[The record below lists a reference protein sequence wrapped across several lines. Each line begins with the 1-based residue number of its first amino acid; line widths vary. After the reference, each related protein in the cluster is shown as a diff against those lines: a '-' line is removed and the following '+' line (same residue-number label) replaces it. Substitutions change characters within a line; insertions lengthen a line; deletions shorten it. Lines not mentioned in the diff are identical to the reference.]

1 VVPNVKLAKGIVLWD
16 MDGTLIS
23 PIRNHAESP
32 HVNAVHRNGFKSE
45 MNQPGLLGSTDY
57 EIILKLAYGESAPVN
72 KILEKCF
79 KDLDELS
86 LSLYHDK
93 SFSLC
98 KGFPEV
104 LAKVTEIGWENGIL
118 TGNTKTRLL
127 KKLEILKITDYFNY
141 SFMFS
146 CNFSESREDIAKRAK
161 KALTIS
167 GYSTPVIVGDTPR
180 DVGVAQNYGFKS
192 VAVGTGS
199 FSLKELSECDPNLL
213 LTNFQNDL
221 KVFLDFIRALSLKH

>member
-1 VVPNVKLAKGIVLWD
+1 

-32 HVNAVHRNGFKSE
+32 HVNAVRRNGFKSV

-57 EIILKLAYGESAPVN
+57 EIILKLTYSESTPIK

-86 LSLYHDK
+86 LSLYHDN

-98 KGFPEV
+98 QGFPEV
-104 LAKVTEIGWENGIL
+104 LVKVTESGWENGIL
-118 TGNTKTRLL
+118 TGNTKTRML
-127 KKLEILKITDYFNY
+127 KKLEILKITDYFNCK
-141 SFMFS
+141 SMFS
-146 CNFSESREDIAKRAK
+146 CNFGESREDIAKRAK

-167 GYSTPVIVGDTPR
+167 GYSTNVIAGDTPR
-180 DVGVAQNYGFKS
+180 DISVAKSYGFKS

-221 KVFLDFIRALSLKH
+221 RIFLEFINSLSLNIR

>member
-23 PIRNHAESP
+23 PIRSHTESP
-32 HVNAVHRNGFKSE
+32 HVNAVRRNGFNSAV
-45 MNQPGLLGSTDY
+45 NQPGLLGSTDY
-57 EIILKLAYGESAPVN
+57 EIIVKLTFSESTPIK

-86 LSLYHDK
+86 LPLYNDEP
-93 SFSLC
+93 FSLC
-98 KGFPEV
+98 LGFPEV

-146 CNFSESREDIAKRAK
+146 CNFSEYREDIAKRAK

-180 DVGVAQNYGFKS
+180 DVGVAQKYGFKS
-192 VAVGTGS
+192 AAVGTGS
-199 FSLKELSECDPNLL
+199 FSIKELSECAPNLL

-221 KVFLDFIRALSLKH
+221 KVFLDFISALSIEL

>member
-1 VVPNVKLAKGIVLWD
+1 

-32 HVNAVHRNGFKSE
+32 HVNAVRRNGFKST

-57 EIILKLAYGESAPVN
+57 EIILKLTYGESTPVK

-98 KGFPEV
+98 QGFPEV

-118 TGNTKTRLL
+118 TGNTKTRML
-127 KKLEILKITDYFNY
+127 KKLKILKITDYFNH

-146 CNFSESREDIAKRAK
+146 CNFGESRENIAERVK
-161 KALTIS
+161 KTLVIS

-180 DVGVAQNYGFKS
+180 DVSIAQNYGFKS
-192 VAVGTGS
+192 IAVGTGN

-221 KVFLDFIRALSLKH
+221 KVFLEFLKL